1 MAPLMGE
8 LQTELRL
15 LIWSV
20 SHTCLPVRP
29 QDHVVPSSVGFPK
42 TMLRSVFDFVYD
54 TILPINL
61 ISSSLCCYLR
71 VKTRLGCY
79 GVAEHFQGMSE
90 ALVLIPSTSK

>member
-1 MAPLMGE
+1 MGE
-8 LQTELRL
+8 LQAELRL
-15 LIWSV
+15 LIWSI
-20 SHTCLPVRP
+20 SHTCLPARP
-29 QDHVVPSSVGFPK
+29 QDHVIPSSVGFLK
-42 TMLRSVFDFVYD
+42 TMLRSVFDFAYG

-79 GVAEHFQGMSE
+79 GVTEHFHDMSE